1 MLQTNSPILVVDD
14 NEWMA
19 SLVGQHLKSL
29 GYSNIVICL
38 SGQQAVDSLHLNP
51 KLVVL
56 DYSMPGLTGLDTLKR
71 LQAQAPN
78 LPVIFLSAQENMDIS
93 LDSLRYG
100 AFDYVIK
107 NDNCLEQ
114 ISKVIKRIK
123 ALEKNAKSYLSNE
136 KKKELIKNLLILATI
151 GLLLSNELGW
161 ISF

>member
-1 MLQTNSPILVVDD
+1 MLQTNSPVLIVDD

-29 GYSNIVICL
+29 GFTNIIICL
-38 SGQQAVDSLHLNP
+38 SGQEAVDSLHLVP

-78 LPVIFLSAQENMDIS
+78 LPVIFLSAQENMDVS

-123 ALEKNAKSYLSNE
+123 ALERNAKSFLSNE
-136 KKKELIKNLLILATI
+136 KKKEIVKNLLILGTI